1 MWILLHLINC
11 KFLGVSWM
19 DHYYVFTVP
28 PFGLSTA
35 CYIFTKLL
43 RPLVRYWRA
52 RGLRILVYLDDGLCM
67 AAGTCSQKASEASE
81 LVRATLARAGF
92 VAHPTKSVW
101 QPTQYLQW
109 LGFVIDLAL
118 GQIEVPKGKLQ
129 TLQQMLTQTCTA
141 DRVHA
146 KRLASVVG
154 RIISMGQAIGPVSR
168 FMTHSLYALLD
179 SRNSWYT
186 G

>member
-1 MWILLHLINC
+1 
-11 KFLGVSWM
+11 M

-67 AAGTCSQKASEASE
+67 TAGSLKASEASE
-81 LVRATLARAGF
+81 LVCATLVRAGF

-101 QPTQYLQW
+101 QPMQRLQW

-118 GQIEVPKGKLQ
+118 GQIEVPKEKLQ

-146 KRLASVVG
+146 NRLASVVG
-154 RIISMGQAIGPVSR
+154 RMISMGQAIGPVSR
-168 FMTHSLYALLD
+168 FLTCSL
-179 SRNSWYT
+179 
-186 G
+186 